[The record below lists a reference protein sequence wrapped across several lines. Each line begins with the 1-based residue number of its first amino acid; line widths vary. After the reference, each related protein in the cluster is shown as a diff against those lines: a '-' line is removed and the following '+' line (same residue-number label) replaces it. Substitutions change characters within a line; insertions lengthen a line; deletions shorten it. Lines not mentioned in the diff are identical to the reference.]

1 MRQEWVSDDVGIRRG
16 IKRANK
22 YIRSLS
28 QAILLQPTI
37 RFIWDGALDEVGG
50 EGWVE
55 VVFAEGGAVA
65 EV

>member
-1 MRQEWVSDDVGIRRG
+1 VSSELFVARLLGYGVLPLVCGSI
-16 IKRANK
+16 
-22 YIRSLS
+22 SS

-37 RFIWDGALDEVGG
+37 RFSWDGALDEMGG

>member
-1 MRQEWVSDDVGIRRG
+1 MSSELFVARLLGYGVLPLVCGSI
-16 IKRANK
+16 
-22 YIRSLS
+22 SS
-28 QAILLQPTI
+28 HPILLQPTI
-37 RFIWDGALDEVGG
+37 RFIWDGALDEMGG